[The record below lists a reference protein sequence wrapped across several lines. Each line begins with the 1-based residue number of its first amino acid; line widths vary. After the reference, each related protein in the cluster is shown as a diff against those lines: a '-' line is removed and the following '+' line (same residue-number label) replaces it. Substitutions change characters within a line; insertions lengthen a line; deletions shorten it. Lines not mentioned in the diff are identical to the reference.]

1 MVDNQVVRITFGLAI
16 GILVAFFSYQWITD
30 SSRRVERRLE
40 ESVVIEVRTMLT
52 ETLQLNGLEIVDPLQ
67 PNRKAGKV
75 YIYRTESGWQVSGYY
90 RRQEK
95 DPWHPFLM
103 DLDSA
108 VTMTNLRVDDPGMV
122 KRADADA
129 SLEVLL

>member
-1 MVDNQVVRITFGLAI
+1 MVRITFGLAI

-40 ESVVIEVRTMLT
+40 ESVVIEVRTILA
-52 ETLQLNGLEIVDPLQ
+52 ETLLLNGLEIVDPLQ
-67 PNRKAGKV
+67 PNREAGKV
-75 YIYRTESGWQVSGYY
+75 YIYRTAAGWQVSGYY

-108 VTMTNLRVDDPGMV
+108 TTMTNLRVDDPEMV
-122 KRADADA
+122 KRANADA
-129 SLEVLL
+129 SLEVLF

>member
-1 MVDNQVVRITFGLAI
+1 MARITFGLAI

-40 ESVVIEVRTMLT
+40 ESVVIEVRTILA
-52 ETLQLNGLEIVDPLQ
+52 ETLLLNGLEIVDPLQ
-67 PNRKAGKV
+67 PNREAGKV
-75 YIYRTESGWQVSGYY
+75 YIYRTAAGWQVSGYY

-103 DLDSA
+103 DLNSA
-108 VTMTNLRVDDPGMV
+108 TTMTNLRVDDPEMV
-122 KRADADA
+122 KRANADA
-129 SLEVLL
+129 SLEVLF

>member
-1 MVDNQVVRITFGLAI
+1 MVDNQVARITFGLLI

-30 SSRRVERRLE
+30 SSRRVERSLE
-40 ESVVIEVRTMLT
+40 ESVVTEVRTILAEALLLT
-52 ETLQLNGLEIVDPLQ
+52 GLEIVDPLQ
-67 PNRKAGKV
+67 PNREAGKS
-75 YIYRTESGWQVSGYY
+75 YIYRTATGWQVSGYY
-90 RRQEK
+90 RRQEE

-108 VTMTNLRVDDPGMV
+108 GTMTNLRVDDPEMI
-122 KRADADA
+122 KRANADS